1 MDSVIKAQIEEHSGL
16 VRMIYQDVTL
26 YDKISK
32 AAKLITRTFRKS
44 NKVLLCGNGGSAAD
58 AEHIAAEL
66 SGKFKMDRRALF
78 AEALHVN
85 SAALTAISNDFGY
98 KNIFIRMLEAK
109 AQNSDVLICYSTSGQ
124 SENVILA
131 AQKAKEL
138 DCKVI
143 SFCGL
148 HTDALAPY
156 SDILINIPHQDTAR
170 IQEAYMLISHII
182 CHLVES
188 ELFKAN
194 DTPE

>member
-1 MDSVIKAQIEEHSGL
+1 MDSVIKAQIEEHSEL
-16 VRMIYQDVTL
+16 VRMIYQDVIL
-26 YDKISK
+26 YEKISQ
-32 AAKLITRTFRKS
+32 AAALIIKTFRTS

-66 SGKFKMDRRALF
+66 SGKFKLDRKALF

-98 KNIFIRMLEAK
+98 ENIFSRMLEAK
-109 AQNSDVLICYSTSGQ
+109 AQNSDVLICYSTSGK

-131 AQKAKEL
+131 AKRAKEL
-138 DCKVI
+138 NCKVI

-148 HTDALAPY
+148 YTDELAPY
-156 SDILINIPHQDTAR
+156 TDILINIPHKDTAR
-170 IQEAYMLISHII
+170 IQEAYMLISHIV

-188 ELFKAN
+188 KLFKG
-194 DTPE
+194 DDIPE